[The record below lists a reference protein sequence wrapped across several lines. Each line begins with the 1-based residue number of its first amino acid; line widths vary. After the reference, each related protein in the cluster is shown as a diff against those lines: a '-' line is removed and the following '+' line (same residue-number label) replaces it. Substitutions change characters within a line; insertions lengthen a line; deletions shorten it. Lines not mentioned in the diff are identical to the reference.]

1 MVIISTSICTK
12 AGKIIASRQYTNISK
27 LQLEEYIRNFPKSI
41 SANSQHTYIDSE
53 NIRYIYLPLETMY
66 LVLITNK
73 NSNIIEDL
81 ETIRLVHKTVNDIC
95 THGVSESA
103 VQKNA
108 FDILLAFDDVI
119 SFGYRESVTLNQIQ
133 NALAMD
139 SSDEKLHLML
149 VRSRINEAKEAAKK
163 A

>member
-1 MVIISTSICTK
+1 
-12 AGKIIASRQYTNISK
+12 
-27 LQLEEYIRNFPKSI
+27 
-41 SANSQHTYIDSE
+41 
-53 NIRYIYLPLETMY
+53 MY
-66 LVLITNK
+66 LLLITNK

-81 ETIRLVHKTVNDIC
+81 ETIRLVHRTVNDIC
-95 THGVSESA
+95 SQGVSESM

-149 VRSRINEAKEAAKK
+149 LKARVNEAKEAAKK
-163 A
+163 AQLEI